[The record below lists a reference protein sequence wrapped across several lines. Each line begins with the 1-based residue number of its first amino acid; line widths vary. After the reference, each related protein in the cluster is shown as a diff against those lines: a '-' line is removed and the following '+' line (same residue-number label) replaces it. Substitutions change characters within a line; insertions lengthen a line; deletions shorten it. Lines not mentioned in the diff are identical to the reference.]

1 MSENSRK
8 KKDESQ
14 KWSWEA
20 PKKPGNLT
28 GSLKKL
34 LGCNLM
40 ISVSAKMLYQ
50 VREKSE
56 EMKIEKVYFFTPQF
70 DARNRKDKTDS
81 HLAEL
86 F

>member
-1 MSENSRK
+1 MLEIRK
-8 KKDESQ
+8 KTRVRKVPGRPLRKS
-14 KWSWEA
+14 
-20 PKKPGNLT
+20 GNLT

-40 ISVSAKMLYQ
+40 ISVSAKVLYQ

-70 DARNRKDKTDS
+70 DARNKKDKID
-81 HLAEL
+81 E
-86 F
+86 